1 MQHDPLQL
9 VFGFGRRICPGQYVA
24 EATVFI
30 QMATFLAVLNISKA
44 VDSNGRPV
52 EPNSEFTTAIVR
64 YASLMFVTEIILTGF
79 LFSAM

>member
-1 MQHDPLQL
+1 
-9 VFGFGRRICPGQYVA
+9 
-24 EATVFI
+24 
-30 QMATFLAVLNISKA
+30 MATFLAVLNISKA

-52 EPNSEFTTAIVR
+52 EPNTEFTTAIVR